1 MRMLFPLPGMFF
13 LNSLHSSLSSDATSS
28 EACPD
33 LPIWNRTLLVSF
45 PPRLT
50 TCHFALVSRCICFGC
65 PVVSSV
71 RQGLSWPPPRQ
82 CPVLRPRAWHT
93 AGLRKCL
100 QMNELARG
108 RGAASTHP
116 LPPMLRGLLQ
126 ALFKYPI
133 AVTAELLSAHTALL
147 PESG

>member
-1 MRMLFPLPGMFF
+1 MR
-13 LNSLHSSLSSDATSS
+13 
-28 EACPD
+28 
-33 LPIWNRTLLVSF
+33 
-45 PPRLT
+45 RL
-50 TCHFALVSRCICFGC
+50 G
-65 PVVSSV
+65 
-71 RQGLSWPPPRQ
+71 
-82 CPVLRPRAWHT
+82 AWHT

-108 RGAASTHP
+108 KGAASTHP

-126 ALFKYPI
+126 ALFKYRI